1 MAYKTDKRLYKV
13 NVEKNL
19 YFTGV
24 EASSAEEA
32 CEEARKEFNVKQV
45 VDCTSEPIYEA
56 SIGIDIDAEGAS
68 ENGVFE
74 ITIKGTDEKLVD
86 RLKKALGYLIPG
98 PHQFDEAEWDESLCG
113 STYPLKQFIDDVSPE
128 VKSF

>member
-1 MAYKTDKRLYKV
+1 MAYKTDKRLYRV

-19 YFTGV
+19 YFSGV

-56 SIGIDIDAEGAS
+56 SIGLNVDAEGAS

-98 PHQFDEAEWDESLCG
+98 PHQFDEKEWDESLCG
-113 STYPLKQFIDDVSPE
+113 TTYPIKKFCEDVCPEID
-128 VKSF
+128 SF

>member
-1 MAYKTDKRLYKV
+1 MAYKTNKRLYKV
-13 NVEKNL
+13 NVENNL

-32 CEEARKEFNVKQV
+32 CEKAREEFKVKSV
-45 VDCTSEPIYEA
+45 VDCTSEPIFEA
-56 SIGIDIDAEGAS
+56 SIGLDVDAEGAS

-98 PHQFDEAEWDESLCG
+98 PHQFDEEEWVESLCG
-113 STYPLKQFIDDVSPE
+113 STYPLKQFVDDVSPE
-128 VKSF
+128 VQSF